1 MNNKETIQKALLKLK
16 SNQPLEAID
25 IINKTSN
32 NEINNPDLL
41 LIKGLSNSKLKKYNV
56 ALADFKKIISI
67 DSNYVDAYFNIA
79 VIYKERKNYHE
90 ALKYLDILTFIDKKN
105 FKAFSNKCFI
115 KIILRDFNDA
125 LNDANL
131 AIKLN
136 DQYLNAYLQRGN
148 IYKELKI
155 FDKSEDDYNHI
166 IKLAQKDSL
175 IYYEACFN
183 LSQLLL
189 LNGSFKKGFE
199 LYEHR
204 IHLEDYNSI
213 RVKETGKKILTL
225 DNIKNKIVIVL
236 GEQGI
241 GDNIQFSRYLKFL
254 KNKCLKVFFCVDK
267 KMKPFFKKMNIADRI
282 YSPEDKI
289 DFFDYY
295 INLMSLPLL
304 FQTDSH
310 NIPNIDFKIKADID
324 KSDEWSKKIKPYQ
337 DFFKIGIKTT
347 ANKHIVG
354 RNFSLN
360 IFENLSKF
368 KKIRLFS
375 LEKEID
381 KENISDIKILK
392 FDNFDEIELFKDSKA
407 LIENLDLVITCDT
420 SIAHLS
426 ASMNKP
432 TWIIL
437 NDVADWRW
445 LNKTKKSLWYE
456 NVSLFRCEKK
466 DKWLEPILQIE
477 ELLKEYK

>member
-41 LIKGLSNSKLKKYNV
+41 LIKGVSNLKLKKYND
-56 ALADFKKIISI
+56 ALVDLKKIISI
-67 DSNYVDAYFNIA
+67 DPNYADAYFNIA

-90 ALKYLDILTFIDKKN
+90 ALKYLDILTFIDKEN

-166 IKLAQKDSL
+166 IKSAQKDSL

-199 LYEHR
+199 LYEYR
-204 IHLEDYNSI
+204 IYLEDYNSI
-213 RVKETGKKILTL
+213 RIKETGKKILTL

-241 GDNIQFSRYLKFL
+241 GDN
-254 KNKCLKVFFCVDK
+254 
-267 KMKPFFKKMNIADRI
+267 MK
-282 YSPEDKI
+282 
-289 DFFDYY
+289 
-295 INLMSLPLL
+295 
-304 FQTDSH
+304 
-310 NIPNIDFKIKADID
+310 
-324 KSDEWSKKIKPYQ
+324 
-337 DFFKIGIKTT
+337 
-347 ANKHIVG
+347 
-354 RNFSLN
+354 
-360 IFENLSKF
+360 
-368 KKIRLFS
+368 
-375 LEKEID
+375 
-381 KENISDIKILK
+381 
-392 FDNFDEIELFKDSKA
+392 
-407 LIENLDLVITCDT
+407 
-420 SIAHLS
+420 
-426 ASMNKP
+426 
-432 TWIIL
+432 
-437 NDVADWRW
+437 
-445 LNKTKKSLWYE
+445 
-456 NVSLFRCEKK
+456 
-466 DKWLEPILQIE
+466 
-477 ELLKEYK
+477 